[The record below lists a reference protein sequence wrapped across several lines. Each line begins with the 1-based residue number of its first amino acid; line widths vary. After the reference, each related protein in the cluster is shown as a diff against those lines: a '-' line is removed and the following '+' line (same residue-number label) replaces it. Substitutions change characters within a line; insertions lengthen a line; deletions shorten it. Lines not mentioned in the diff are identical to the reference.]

1 MIDLSTE
8 TVFPVTEAPKHIPG
22 RPSQAS
28 VWRWVLHGVGG
39 VKLESILIG
48 GKRFTSAEAIQRFC
62 DRRTAAA
69 NGDATPSRTPR
80 QREREVAAAE
90 RELERAGIRGKA

>member
-1 MIDLSTE
+1 MIDIANE
-8 TVFPVTEAPKHIPG
+8 TVFPVSEAPRHIPG

-28 VWRWVLHGVGG
+28 VWRWVLNGVGG

-48 GKRFTSAEAIQRFC
+48 GKRFVSAESIQRFC

-69 NGDATPSRTPR
+69 DGHTLPARTPLQRAR
-80 QREREVAAAE
+80 QIIAAE
-90 RELERAGIRGKA
+90 REFDANI

>member
-8 TVFPVTEAPKHIPG
+8 MVFPVSEAPKHIPG

-28 VWRWVLHGVGG
+28 VWRWVLKGVGG

-48 GKRFTSAEAIQRFC
+48 GKRFVSAEAIQRFC

-69 NGDATPSRTPR
+69 DGVAPPVRTSRR
-80 QREREVAAAE
+80 REREIAAAE
-90 RELERAGIRGKA
+90 RELAESGI

>member
-8 TVFPVTEAPKHIPG
+8 TIFPVTEAPKHIPG

-28 VWRWVLHGVGG
+28 VWRWVLNGVGG

-48 GKRFTSAEAIQRFC
+48 GKRFTSAESIQRFC
-62 DRRTAAA
+62 DRRTALA
-69 NGDATPSRTPR
+69 NGEPAPARTIA
-80 QREREVAAAE
+80 QREQKITTAE
-90 RELERAGIRGKA
+90 RECEQAGI